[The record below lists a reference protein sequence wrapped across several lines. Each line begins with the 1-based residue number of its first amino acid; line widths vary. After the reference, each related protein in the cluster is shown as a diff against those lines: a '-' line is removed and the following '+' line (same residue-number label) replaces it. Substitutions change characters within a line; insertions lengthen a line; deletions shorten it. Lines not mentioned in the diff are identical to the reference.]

1 MVNYLA
7 AVFVLTEMV
16 NYLVAAVFVLTA
28 LSSYSLCPEQK
39 PLQLRLGLK

>member
-16 NYLVAAVFVLTA
+16 NYLFAVFVPIA
-28 LSSYSLCPEQK
+28 LFSYSLFPEQK
-39 PLQLRLGLK
+39 PLPLRLGLK